1 MAETSKDT
9 NRLMEKFALLADAIE
24 NMYPNG
30 KGVVVFELKENDF
43 DETQKELLI
52 PSQVGPQFK
61 VDISGTEF
69 IFLKH
74 ELLNDETSTT

>member
-1 MAETSKDT
+1 
-9 NRLMEKFALLADAIE
+9 MEKFALLADAIE

-74 ELLNDETSTT
+74 ALLNDETSTT